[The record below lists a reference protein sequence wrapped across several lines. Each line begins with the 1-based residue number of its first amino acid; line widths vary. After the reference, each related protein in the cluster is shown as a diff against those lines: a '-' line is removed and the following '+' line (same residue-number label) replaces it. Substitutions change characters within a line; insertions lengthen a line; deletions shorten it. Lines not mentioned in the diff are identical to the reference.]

1 MSSAAD
7 AAGSAA
13 HRTFRVRLGYRGQG
27 FHGWQ
32 FQPDVRTVEGE
43 VRAALAR
50 LSGREVETR
59 GASRTDTGV
68 HAVGQVVTF
77 ALDTEMSDGSMRRA
91 LEALTP
97 DDVRVH
103 RVETVSPD
111 FDPRSDAI
119 EKRYLYRIRAASTPS
134 LFAHEYEWW
143 VRSELD
149 ASAMDA
155 AARHWIGTH
164 DFRSFQNRSEDPP
177 ETSVR
182 TILRTRVSRIGTQID
197 FQVVGD
203 GFLYRMVRN
212 LVGTLVTIGSG
223 RWSVE
228 DAERVLGARD
238 RTAAGPCAPPQGLFL
253 MEVRYPGDPP
263 CPIESGRVASGWIG
277 G

>member
-1 MSSAAD
+1 MNSDTKDSD
-7 AAGSAA
+7 PGSPRA
-13 HRTFRVRLGYRGQG
+13 FRVRLGYRGQG

-43 VRAALAR
+43 LRAALAR
-50 LSGREVETR
+50 LSGQEVETR

-68 HAVGQVVTF
+68 HARGQVVSFELATG
-77 ALDTEMSDGSMRRA
+77 MSDAALRRA

-103 RVETVSPD
+103 RVESVAPD
-111 FDPRSDAI
+111 FDPRADAI
-119 EKRYLYRIRAASTPS
+119 EKRYLYRIRAASAPS
-134 LFAHEYEWW
+134 LFDSEYEWW
-143 VRSELD
+143 VRSPLD
-149 ASAMDA
+149 AGAMDA
-155 AARHWIGTH
+155 AARAWVGTH
-164 DFRSFQNRSEDPP
+164 DYRSFQNRSPNPP

-182 TILRTRVSRIGTQID
+182 TILRTRVSRVGSEIC

-223 RWSVE
+223 RWSVD
-228 DAERVLGARD
+228 DAKRVLEARD

-253 MEVRYPGDPP
+253 MEIRYPGDPP
-263 CPIESGRVASGWIG
+263 CPIESGRVGR
-277 G
+277 